1 MKSTLPLAAALFL
14 IAIECAPAVVLTET
28 SYYIGSVMTATVGEE
43 ILVIGLTSRPYKA
56 TQPKI

>member
-1 MKSTLPLAAALFL
+1 M
-14 IAIECAPAVVLTET
+14 IAIGCAPAVVLTET

-43 ILVIGLTSRPYKA
+43 ILVIGLTSRPYEA